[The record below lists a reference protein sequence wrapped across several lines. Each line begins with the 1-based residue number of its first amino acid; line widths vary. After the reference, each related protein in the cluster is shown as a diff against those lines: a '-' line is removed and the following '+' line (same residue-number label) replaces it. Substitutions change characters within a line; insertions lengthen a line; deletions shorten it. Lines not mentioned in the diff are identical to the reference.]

1 MKFYS
6 DAESLEE
13 VMTKRGP
20 WREKHYYAMG
30 QDITKETAADIA
42 NTLIKRDGPQFLE
55 LTAANADQIGAMFVP
70 KSYLPSTKFVSPEMK
85 EEVLKENP
93 DDTKLFGEKI
103 ANDGEMAEKEVEE
116 ALWEL
121 YGNAKG
127 GILVIKNITM
137 RDLDDKKKDKVQ
149 EVDFFI
155 VHFANQTI
163 TNIEV
168 KSHLGKSTESPPEKW
183 STTKAKKQ
191 LAVIQHIFAS
201 WFKGALKGKKWK
213 FISFVAC
220 QKLDSELK
228 GCKMSDYIAEGKDE
242 VIKKLRSSDIK
253 ERKAAENVEK
263 FPEDFITMCK
273 YFLYCAPVV
282 ALPLGGNYTS
292 AIRKAIEESG
302 SRDNIYIWCYPTPK
316 QRAIL
321 KSSKLVFA
329 SPFGA
334 GKTLFQ
340 TVKSIEISGKG
351 GKVIFLLFLDTRRVP
366 SNTKPLLAY
375 DLEQKFK
382 KHSNIK
388 VEVVFFEDGRS
399 DNLENIETE
408 GIKHVMVDEFF
419 GDFGSLSKESRDEFN
434 AFISDKETVWISLS
448 NTYKF
453 GNNFPEGV
461 DLEVELK
468 KWFTGFEVA
477 KMDKPLRCPLSVA
490 KDLKWQA
497 SNRGKV
503 SQLTF
508 NEKLL
513 AESTLPSNLAEGSI
527 IDIGMDKMELLP
539 QIIQQ
544 VSQRVKGNQH
554 ALIIIHDGPNQ
565 TVNKLMKSRIQCQCK
580 DKITVLPIDV
590 SFQANDKTQSVFLA
604 LCHQSKPEK
613 VLAWTSGIR
622 KEDMVVSRELM
633 KGTEH
638 DLIIDLTNQSV
649 SSSRSMA
656 HVIRIHSNS
665 VLDMEWVIQN
675 LLKPDHDCNEILNW
689 DVRKKISSSNMSDFI
704 GE

>member
-6 DAESLEE
+6 DTESLEE

-30 QDITKETAADIA
+30 QDITNETAAGIA

-70 KSYLPSTKFVSPEMK
+70 KDYLPSTKFVFPQMK
-85 EEVLKENP
+85 EEVLKANP
-93 DDTKLFGEKI
+93 DNTKLYGEKI
-103 ANDGEMAEKEVEE
+103 ENDGEMAEKEVEE

-137 RDLDDKKKDKVQ
+137 RDLDVKKKDKGQ

-155 VHFANQTI
+155 VHFSNQTI

-168 KSHLGKSTESPPEKW
+168 KTHLGKRTKSPPEKW

-191 LAVIQHIFAS
+191 LSAIKLIYAS

-213 FISFVAC
+213 FISFAAC
-220 QKLDSELK
+220 QELDPELK
-228 GCKMSDYIAEGKDE
+228 GCKMSDYIAKGKEE
-242 VIKKLRSSDIK
+242 VIKKLRSSDMK

-263 FPEDFITMCK
+263 YPEDFILICM
-273 YFLYCAPVV
+273 YLLYCAPVV
-282 ALPLGGNYTS
+282 PLPLEGNYTS

-302 SRDNIYIWCYPTPK
+302 SRDNIYIWCDPTPK

-329 SPFGA
+329 SPFGS

-340 TVKSIEISGKG
+340 TVKSIEISDIGV
-351 GKVIFLLFLDTRRVP
+351 KVLFLLFIRASRVP
-366 SNTKPLLAY
+366 SKTKPLLAY

-382 KHSNIK
+382 KYPNIK

-399 DNLENIETE
+399 NNLKDIETE
-408 GIKHVMVDEFF
+408 GINHVMVDEFF
-419 GDFGSLSKESRDEFN
+419 GDFGSLSKESREEFN

-448 NTYKF
+448 NTYDF

-468 KWFTGFEVA
+468 KWFPGFEVA

-490 KDLKWQA
+490 KDLKKQA
-497 SNRGKV
+497 SNRGRERRV
-503 SQLTF
+503 NF
-508 NEKLL
+508 NDKLL
-513 AESTLPSNLAEGSI
+513 AESTLPTNLADGSFTKF
-527 IDIGMDKMELLP
+527 GQDKMELLP
-539 QIIQQ
+539 QILQQ
-544 VSQRVKGNQH
+544 VSQRVKGNQP
-554 ALIIIHDGPNQ
+554 ALIIISDSPNEPM
-565 TVNKLMKSRIQCQCK
+565 NKLMRSRIHCQCM
-580 DKITVLPIDV
+580 DKITVLPIDA
-590 SFQANDKTQSVFLA
+590 SFQSNGKTQSLFLV
-604 LCHQSKPEK
+604 LCHQSNPKK
-613 VLAWTSGIR
+613 VLTWTGGKR
-622 KEDMVVSRELM
+622 KEDMVVSKELM
-633 KGTEH
+633 KGTEQN
-638 DLIIDLTNQSV
+638 LVIDLANTNEAQ
-649 SSSRSMA
+649 SRSMA
-656 HVIRIHSNS
+656 HVISIHSNP
-665 VLDMEWVIQN
+665 VLDMEWVNQN
-675 LLKPDHDCNEILNW
+675 LLIPDHDCNEILNW
-689 DVRKKISSSNMSDFI
+689 
-704 GE
+704 